1 MPYTAAGD
9 RYQHMRYRRS
19 GRSGLQLPA
28 ITLGLWHNFGGDQPY
43 ETSRAIA
50 RRAFDAGITHFDV
63 ARLYGSGQAEG
74 ILGEFLQFLKQEKKY
89 WLAPI
94 VVVLV
99 LFGLLLVFAQSSA
112 VAPFIYSLF

>member
-1 MPYTAAGD
+1 MAKT
-9 RYQHMRYRRS
+9 Q
-19 GRSGLQLPA
+19 
-28 ITLGLWHNFGGDQPY
+28 I
-43 ETSRAIA
+43 
-50 RRAFDAGITHFDV
+50 V
-63 ARLYGSGQAEG
+63 
-74 ILGEFLQFLKQEKKY
+74 GEFLQFLKQEKKY